1 MTTCSVLRCLESP
14 TAVFKPMPGSRV
26 EVPVCA
32 GHKTVLES
40 GARWMV
46 HGGTV
51 LPSAEDS
58 EGSAGISLLMGGDLP
73 DHNRM
78 SGFGVGRTIGDEVGF
93 EVELVIEAADGQQ
106 RISFWMAEDVGRRLG
121 DFLADASKPP
131 ASLAP

>member
-1 MTTCSVLRCLESP
+1 
-14 TAVFKPMPGSRV
+14 MPGSRV

-51 LPSAEDS
+51 LPPEEDS

-73 DHNRM
+73 DHNRV
-78 SGFGVGRTIGDEVGF
+78 SGFGVGPTIGDEVGF
-93 EVELVIEAADGQQ
+93 ALELVIEAADGQQ
-106 RISFWMAEDVGRRLG
+106 RVSFWMTEDVGRRLG
-121 DFLADASKPP
+121 NFLADPPKPP
-131 ASLAP
+131 ASPGP